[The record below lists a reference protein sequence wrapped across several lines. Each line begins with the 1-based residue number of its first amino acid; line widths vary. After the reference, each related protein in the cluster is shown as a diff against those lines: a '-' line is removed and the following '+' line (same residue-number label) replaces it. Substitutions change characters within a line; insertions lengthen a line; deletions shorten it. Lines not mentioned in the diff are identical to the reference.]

1 MKNKR
6 LISAGLITLFLVLM
20 VVKIYGVT
28 DILTL
33 DLVRDRENPESR
45 KKIAEIVLNDAGVS
59 DQYQPEEVMSIR
71 TFYGDLTGDNN
82 EDLLR
87 K

>member
-20 VVKIYGVT
+20 VVNIYGVT

-45 KKIAEIVLNDAGVS
+45 KKL
-59 DQYQPEEVMSIR
+59 PR
-71 TFYGDLTGDNN
+71 
-82 EDLLR
+82 
-87 K
+87 

>member
-20 VVKIYGVT
+20 VVNIYGVT

-59 DQYQPEEVMSIR
+59 DQLKGPPASSSS
-71 TFYGDLTGDNN
+71 GAA
-82 EDLLR
+82 
-87 K
+87 